1 MKLILENWR
10 TFVQQS
16 ENDGGV
22 LYLKENNIIT
32 EKSFAEQL
40 SLISESNDEQVS
52 EFLTT
57 WSESVDYAL
66 SQDILEEGVMDI
78 VKQAAS
84 TLAKLG
90 SKSWDTVKSVSQ
102 KILGFVERFKE
113 NNPTIYKMIVGAVI
127 TVLSIGLFYLT
138 AKTLDMNAVTTAM
151 EQLANMQIPDVTI
164 SEIVRDFTSQGT
176 VDALREAYRA
186 MQDHIGTYVGEMI
199 ASDIDWV
206 HKLGLE
212 LQDMLGKSV
221 EMQAT
226 DTFWAEMIQN
236 ADAAR

>member
-1 MKLILENWR
+1 
-10 TFVQQS
+10 
-16 ENDGGV
+16 
-22 LYLKENNIIT
+22 
-32 EKSFAEQL
+32 
-40 SLISESNDEQVS
+40 
-52 EFLTT
+52 
-57 WSESVDYAL
+57 
-66 SQDILEEGVMDI
+66 
-78 VKQAAS
+78 
-84 TLAKLG
+84 
-90 SKSWDTVKSVSQ
+90 
-102 KILGFVERFKE
+102 
-113 NNPTIYKMIVGAVI
+113 
-127 TVLSIGLFYLT
+127 
-138 AKTLDMNAVTTAM
+138 MNAVTTAM

-236 ADAAR
+236 ADAARGN